1 MEAIKAKLHVAP
13 LSKYQEI
20 YSEINVMI
28 NQLESMKLFIDH
40 MTGLRSWFIDQIKTD
55 TDLDDNISLK
65 KMISLVDI
73 VPVSTLDVI
82 GDMFFN
88 AVLDEQDEVIQD
100 VFRNIVEQNSTVLG
114 LLYESW
120 KEFHDK
126 K

>member
-1 MEAIKAKLHVAP
+1 MEAIKTKLHVAP

-40 MTGLRSWFIDQIKTD
+40 MTGLRSWFIDKIKTG
-55 TDLDDNISLK
+55 TELDDNTSLK